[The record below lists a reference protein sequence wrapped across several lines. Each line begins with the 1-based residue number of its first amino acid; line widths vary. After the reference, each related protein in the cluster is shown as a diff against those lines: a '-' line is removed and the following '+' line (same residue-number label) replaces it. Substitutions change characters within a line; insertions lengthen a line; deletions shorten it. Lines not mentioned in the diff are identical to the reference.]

1 MHCIPRIRIDNFSFS
16 MMTGVFIE
24 RLLRRQSLGDGGFR
38 SNTTCPSTCLQQ
50 QFQQQ
55 QFQQL

>member
-1 MHCIPRIRIDNFSFS
+1 MYCIPLICIDNLSFS

-24 RLLRRQSLGDGGFR
+24 SLFP
-38 SNTTCPSTCLQQ
+38 SITTCPSTCLQQ